1 MGWAHLERT
10 REVEVGKSGCRIL
23 WALSFGLRIC
33 AADFAFSKIIFLLIS
48 PNFIFF
54 KTMFIFPNQKMY
66 KCIEFKGPL
75 LL

>member
-33 AADFAFSKIIFLLIS
+33 AADFAFSKIIF
-48 PNFIFF
+48 FIDFPQLYFF
-54 KTMFIFPNQKMY
+54 
-66 KCIEFKGPL
+66 
-75 LL
+75 